1 MQLQNPFAVVT
12 SGVDGDVLSVL
23 ASSRGEFTAPR
34 LAQMIPARSLPGIR
48 ASLLRLVAQ
57 GVVAVHAVGRAQAFT
72 LNDDHLAAPALRAL
86 ADLKTTLLERL
97 GAHVSTWD
105 DPPVFGAVF
114 GSAARGA
121 MRVDSD
127 IDVLLVHADDA
138 DPDGWASD
146 VAELTRVATAWTGN
160 DVRIVD
166 LSVTEAP
173 DRTTESLLRTIAAE
187 GLPFTSDA
195 DWLRRAL
202 TRRAAG

>member
-12 SGVDGDVLSVL
+12 SGVDGDVLSIL

-57 GVVAVHAVGRAQAFT
+57 GVVTQHAIGRAQAFT

-86 ADLKTTLLERL
+86 ADLKTALLERL
-97 GAHVSTWD
+97 GAHVSAWG

-127 IDVLLVHADDA
+127 IDVLLVHAEDA
-138 DPDGWASD
+138 DPERWASD
-146 VAELTRVATAWTGN
+146 VATLTRVATAWTGN

-166 LSVTEAP
+166 LSVGEAP
-173 DRTTESLLRTIAAE
+173 DAVTEPLLRTIAAE
-187 GLPFTSDA
+187 GMPFTRDT

-202 TRRAAG
+202 SRRGPG